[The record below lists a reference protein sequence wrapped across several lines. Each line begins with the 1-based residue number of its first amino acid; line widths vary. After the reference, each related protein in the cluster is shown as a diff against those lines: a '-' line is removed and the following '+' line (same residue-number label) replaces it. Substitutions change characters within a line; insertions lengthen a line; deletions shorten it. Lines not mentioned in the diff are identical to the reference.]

1 MILNLIQA
9 LVLFSVTISLFIF
22 ITLLPA
28 FVELKKP
35 KDKGPRMIL
44 ETILEGMSC
53 FMYNIPIEN
62 IEKEQK
68 FDASLRHSLAR
79 ILEALPNLDA

>member
-35 KDKGPRMIL
+35 KDKGPRMIM
-44 ETILEGMSC
+44 ETMLEGMSC

-68 FDASLRHSLAR
+68 FDVSIIHAIANV
-79 ILEALPNLDA
+79 IEALPNLDV